1 MRDCRVEEAPTT
13 TTPTRE
19 IMRSTDILSAEGF
32 RSVVV
37 TIQPTGRAP
46 ALHTSFE
53 EHRASLTERKNYRRW
68 TKKKKRTLQKQSA
81 LHVYV

>member
-1 MRDCRVEEAPTT
+1 
-13 TTPTRE
+13 
-19 IMRSTDILSAEGF
+19 MRS
-32 RSVVV
+32 

-68 TKKKKRTLQKQSA
+68 TKKKKVDCRRERYKSKVHFMFMFDVRYGTIL
-81 LHVYV
+81 